1 MSTKNKVG
9 SALIILGIAAV
20 IAAVGLLLWNINED
34 RHAEQSVM
42 NIMPKLE
49 EQREQASSQLQDI
62 VTVVEYEDD
71 TSDEMTV
78 KDIDG
83 YGYIGS
89 LSFPTMKL
97 DLPVMETWDYKRL
110 KIAPCRYS
118 GSAKTDNLVIAAHN
132 YSRHFGS
139 LKSLQ
144 KGDKVYFTDMDN
156 KTYTYEVAETETL
169 APTAIDEMINSAYDL
184 TLFTCTYGGKSR
196 VTVRCTRVE

>member
-34 RHAEQSVM
+34 RQAEQSVM